1 MAQSEVTP
9 STSEHVLGE
18 LRAAMQSEFGLKP
31 DEIQLETHLVDDLD
45 LDSID
50 WVDLAVRLEETL
62 GFTLPEEQLKSVLT
76 VQDVVELIHGA
87 LTERRAGSE

>member
-1 MAQSEVTP
+1 MAKSEVTP

-18 LRAAMQSEFGLKP
+18 LRVAMQSEFGLKP

-62 GFTLPEEQLKSVLT
+62 GFTFPEEQLKSIRT
-76 VQDVVELIHGA
+76 VQDVVELIRGA
-87 LTERRAGSE
+87 LTESRAGPE